1 MPKWNTDK
9 VTTIKFA
16 FQHMPK
22 WNTDKV
28 TTHAQM
34 EHRQGDNYKVR
45 LTPGFVLDRRLTTE
59 RREDALQVTHAHV
72 GRMVG
77 RQRRPQR
84 HDDTA
89 TADQTLRPRT
99 FGGPSF
105 CEGHGLFQ
113 SLIIDLNGW

>member
-1 MPKWNTDK
+1 MPKWNTQ
-9 VTTIKFA
+9 TT
-16 FQHMPK
+16 
-22 WNTDKV
+22 
-28 TTHAQM
+28 
-34 EHRQGDNYKVR
+34 GDNYKVR